1 MKKFYWILLL
11 VFLIFL
17 LAGSSVAQ
25 TPQYGGVLRR
35 SLVNDPPTLDPAM
48 ITDTASD
55 EVARQIFDGLVE
67 YDPNGKVVGSIAK
80 RWSISKDGTVYT
92 FYLND
97 NVYFHNGRNVTA

>member
-1 MKKFYWILLL
+1 MRKIYLVVLL

-17 LAGSSVAQ
+17 LAGISSAE

-67 YDPNGKVVGSIAK
+67 YDPDGKVVGSIAK
-80 RWSISKDGTVYT
+80 RWTISKDGIVYT
-92 FYLND
+92 FY
-97 NVYFHNGRNVTA
+97 